1 MAGQT
6 THFHMSLREAS
17 DIFNPLST
25 NDNFETID
33 AKLYQL
39 EQEGGIIGY
48 TGTVSNKLLTLSG
61 TPVANDTIFK
71 FIPDDDC
78 DTVTFSGAVRNIVG
92 LDDNAVTLKA
102 NTLYVGWMTSSTM
115 KTLAW
120 PDSINA
126 TTLGGNAV
134 EYYATAGGLETVKS
148 TAETAVQT
156 AQAAQTI
163 ANNALEASQKA
174 GISLDLLWSPV
185 STQISGNIYA
195 IPGDVATWVSSY
207 KALVLINK
215 TLNLSPIIIPI
226 SSDFYN
232 TSFYATGPSSTLFGG
247 NTSANYAQLTYIGG
261 AYSLT
266 ISQTLSS
273 SSGALGYVNPPY
285 VFGLK

>member
-71 FIPDDDC
+71 FIPDGDC

-92 LDDNAVTLKA
+92 LDNNAVTLKA

-163 ANNALEASQKA
+163 ANNALETANTA
-174 GISLDLLWSPV
+174 
-185 STQISGNIYA
+185 
-195 IPGDVATWVSSY
+195 
-207 KALVLINK
+207 
-215 TLNLSPIIIPI
+215 I
-226 SSDFYN
+226 SS
-232 TSFYATGPSSTLFGG
+232 GGLTLL
-247 NTSANYAQLTYIGG
+247 LTAETPQFAAAGLTWFTTYDNAEFSKYKLIIMEIAIG
-261 AYSLT
+261 
-266 ISQTLSS
+266 
-273 SSGALGYVNPPY
+273 SSGATFPPQTTLA
-285 VFGLK
+285 VPLINTGTPNQARGFAMWTNNLSVIFNVTFGESQLFVSGPSNLVTPFACPYRFWGIA